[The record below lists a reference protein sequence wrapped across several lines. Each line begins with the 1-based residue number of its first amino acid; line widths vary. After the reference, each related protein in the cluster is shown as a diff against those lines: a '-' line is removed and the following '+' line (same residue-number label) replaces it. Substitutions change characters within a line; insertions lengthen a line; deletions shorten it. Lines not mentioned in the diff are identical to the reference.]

1 MAGPRQLRR
10 RQIGKMPVP
19 DIRLTRNAFGRLVLV
34 TSEGRLHEG
43 VVPVRAFP
51 NSAPGESIALVASDG
66 HELAWIERLSD
77 LRAETAALID
87 EELASR
93 DFVPEILRL
102 RHVSSFATPSTWTVE
117 TDRGDTVFVLKGEE
131 DIRRLGRSGLLIA
144 DRHGIQFL
152 VRDLSALDHTS
163 RRLLDRFL

>member
-1 MAGPRQLRR
+1 M
-10 RQIGKMPVP
+10 
-19 DIRLTRNAFGRLVLV
+19 
-34 TSEGRLHEG
+34 
-43 VVPVRAFP
+43 RAFP
-51 NSAPGESIALVASDG
+51 NSAPVESIALVGSDG

-77 LRAETAALID
+77 LRAEIRALLE

-102 RHVSSFATPSTWTVE
+102 RHVSSFATPSTWEVE

-152 VRDLSALDHTS
+152 VRDLSALDHASSGGCSTAFSDS
-163 RRLLDRFL
+163 RSDPRPGARCVRSRQRRTHHFP